1 MKSSKRFAAWVIA
14 SRADPFSRARL
25 RLTALYIAIIAAVV
39 ILLSSSFYAVHDRRV
54 RDLGLRESESEESA
68 PGIRPA
74 SQLLREYQEILQRSI
89 VLADI
94 VTIAVAG
101 ALSYFLA
108 GRTLRPIRELLSSQ
122 RQFYANAAHD
132 LRTPLAVMKTEAEV
146 ALRDP
151 RGSGEARGILESSLE
166 EIDRMSV
173 MVEEMLLL
181 SVRAHAHADA
191 DGSRGEVEN
200 PGAAPRRKQTDLSGL
215 AAGAVERMRP
225 RAEAKGLEL
234 VPPTA
239 EPSMLRLDSRAVE
252 RALANVIE
260 NAIKYTPQGGTVTV
274 ALRVSRSHVDLF
286 VADTGIG
293 IPAADL
299 PRIAEPFYRAD
310 AARDADR
317 GGAGLGLAIVRKTM
331 AEHGGSLE
339 ISSVL
344 GKGTSV
350 RLRFPR

>member
-151 RGSGEARGILESSLE
+151 KRVTGEARGILESSLE

-215 AAGAVERMRP
+215 AASAVERMRP
-225 RAEAKGLEL
+225 RAEAKGLDL
-234 VPPTA
+234 ARRGRTLL
-239 EPSMLRLDSRAVE
+239 LRLDSRAVE
-252 RALANVIE
+252 RALANVLE
-260 NAIKYTPQGGTVTV
+260 NPSSIRRGRNRHGRPN
-274 ALRVSRSHVDLF
+274 RVSPPTS
-286 VADTGIG
+286 TSSSP
-293 IPAADL
+293 IP
-299 PRIAEPFYRAD
+299 
-310 AARDADR
+310 
-317 GGAGLGLAIVRKTM
+317 G
-331 AEHGGSLE
+331 
-339 ISSVL
+339 
-344 GKGTSV
+344 
-350 RLRFPR
+350 